1 MIMAQK
7 IKRGDLVEVISG
19 KDKGKRGKVLRVI
32 PKEGKVIVEGVN
44 MVKRHQRP
52 IPQLREGGII
62 EREAPIYMC
71 KVMVVCPNCD
81 RRTRVGFKILEN
93 GDKVRYC
100 KKCGEIIDTE

>member
-1 MIMAQK
+1 MMALK

-19 KDKGKRGKVLRVI
+19 KDRGKRGKVLRVI
-32 PKEGKVIVEGVN
+32 PKERKVIVEGIN

-62 EREAPIYMC
+62 EREAPIYMS

-100 KKCGEIIDTE
+100 KKCGEIIDTK

>member
-1 MIMAQK
+1 MMALK

-19 KDKGKRGKVLRVI
+19 KDRGKRGKVLRVI
-32 PKEGKVIVEGVN
+32 PKEKKVIVEGIN

-62 EREAPIYMC
+62 EREAPIYMS

-93 GDKVRYC
+93 GDKARYC
-100 KKCGEIIDTE
+100 KKCGEIIDTK